1 MFECIILLVYN
12 WFDCRMW
19 YQATLLQRKL
29 LLFLKV
35 NQLKDSKLLIYHYRC
50 LESLL
55 HNWNSLKVYF
65 KEQKDVMTAKG
76 NQVPTGKKSSKD
88 SSEPS
93 GKKTKKDS
101 ENSGKTTKNEPLD
114 VAPTY
119 HEPSYAEKKVDKI
132 LSFLRSPTNSCLYC
146 F

>member
-1 MFECIILLVYN
+1 
-12 WFDCRMW
+12 
-19 YQATLLQRKL
+19 
-29 LLFLKV
+29 
-35 NQLKDSKLLIYHYRC
+35 
-50 LESLL
+50 
-55 HNWNSLKVYF
+55 
-65 KEQKDVMTAKG
+65 MTAKE
-76 NQVPTGKKSSKD
+76 NQVPTGKKSSKE

-132 LSFLRSPTNSCLYC
+132 LSFLRSPTNKLFILFLNYTVNVFDEILTSLQANEPKAHILRRCLQC
-146 F
+146 CA